1 MKIVGLTG
9 SIAMGKSE
17 VAKIIGQL
25 GIPVFDA
32 DKEVHQLYDSPEGG
46 KLLQDCVPEAIVAGH
61 VDRAKLSAIVLNDP
75 RRLDQLESIVHA
87 EIAQRRDAF
96 LNAARRVN
104 ERIVVLDIPLLFE
117 KNLEHAADVTVVV
130 SAPESLQHQRALAR
144 PGMTKQRLEKIL
156 LRQMPDAEKRR
167 RADHVI
173 ENTGTL
179 DDLQLK
185 TRLLFSAL
193 TKTREKPTHDS

>member
-1 MKIVGLTG
+1 MIVGLTG

-17 VAKIIGQL
+17 VAKTIGQL

-32 DKEVHQLYDSPEGG
+32 DKEVHQLYDSPEGT
-46 KLLQDCVPEAIVAGH
+46 KLLRDCVPEAIVAGQ
-61 VDRAKLSAIVLNDP
+61 VDRAKLSTVVLNDP
-75 RRLDQLESIVHA
+75 RRLDQLETIVHA
-87 EIAQRRDAF
+87 EITERREKF
-96 LNAARRVN
+96 LDVARSAH
-104 ERIVVLDIPLLFE
+104 EKIVVLDIPLLFE
-117 KNLEHAADVTVVV
+117 KHLDSATDVTVVV

-193 TKTREKPTHDS
+193 TKTRENPSDDS